1 MEALPTGAPL
11 SDAPPEP
18 KPYVRRPLDA
28 GAGLKGPW
36 DPASVVKVA
45 KEQLSSRAR
54 CSIKDDP
61 ATAEAVREIRDAQ
74 LRKLDAENSV
84 AALATLLAGFAMS
97 IIPGYS
103 SVESPEDCKCGLLG
117 VGAMAT
123 LIAVCEYV
131 HVLGLGL
138 VAVLA
143 SLSVVQ
149 TATHYFEGVK
159 LLSSRAMT
167 LEASV
172 AEYTLTNGSTETNI
186 TTSG

>member
-45 KEQLSSRAR
+45 KEQLVEGSLL
-54 CSIKDDP
+54 KDDP